1 MNKTPKH
8 QNLVTKIQ
16 ILAPFDLS
24 FKQIKN
30 QFSNFWNR
38 ADESEVQGEAA
49 APLVFKKKKKNENI
63 VLLHKTELFPQFFMF
78 FRFKIKFL
86 EYLEGLN
93 FLILC
98 YKHSVFTVHI

>member
-49 APLVFKKKKKNENI
+49 APLVFKKKKKKWKYCFAAQNRTI
-63 VLLHKTELFPQFFMF
+63 STIFH
-78 FRFKIKFL
+78 
-86 EYLEGLN
+86 
-93 FLILC
+93 
-98 YKHSVFTVHI
+98 VFSL